1 VEADRELTAEER
13 RLVRWMLE
21 HGEPEARD
29 FLAQLERARVT
40 PWRCECGCAS
50 INFSIGGQPKPSGGL
65 HPIAHFVFGRE
76 GEESGIF
83 AYEQSGVL
91 AGVEVYGMA
100 GDAPKLLPT
109 PDMLRSFSDA
119 TPTI

>member
-1 VEADRELTAEER
+1 MEANRDLTAEER

-29 FLAQLERARVT
+29 FLGQLDRARVT

-50 INFSIGGQPKPSGGL
+50 INFSVDGQPKPSGGL
-65 HPIAHFVFGRE
+65 RPIGDFIFGTE
-76 GEESGIF
+76 NEVSGIF
-83 AYEQSGVL
+83 VYQQSGVL

-100 GDAPKLLPT
+100 GDAPTALPT